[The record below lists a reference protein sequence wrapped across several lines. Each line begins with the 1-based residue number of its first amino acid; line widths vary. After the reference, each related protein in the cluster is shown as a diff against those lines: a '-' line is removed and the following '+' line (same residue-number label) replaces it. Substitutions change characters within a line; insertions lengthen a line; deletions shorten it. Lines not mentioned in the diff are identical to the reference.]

1 MDTVD
6 YSQLLAECT
15 RLEGVLLANEKALNA
30 LDAVPDCQD
39 ERARLTAQAAAH
51 LAELRVVNTKLSAL
65 REPA

>member
-6 YSQLLAECT
+6 HSQLLAECA
-15 RLEGVLLANEKALNA
+15 RLEGALLANEKALNA
-30 LDAVPDCQD
+30 LDTDPDCQD
-39 ERARLTAQAAAH
+39 ERARLTTQAQIH